1 MEQIVQLAMDRI
13 VEVVQAAQP
22 YAELVSPLTFDYAN
36 AQVAELSITL
46 GLATDQLRYVLCL
59 FAAYPLAV
67 VYKLLPAAPLKHVF
81 DIVVGILLAQFV
93 LGSGWV
99 HSFISSAITYFL
111 VKFGPAK
118 YAPYIVFIFNMTY
131 MSAAHIYRLYVDY
144 MGWTLDF
151 TGPQMLL
158 VIKLTSFAYNYYDG
172 VVDKTGDKKD
182 LSAVRLLLLNL
193 ALCLLH
199 VSLILLLCMFISC
212 RPRRACTPAARS
224 SLSRR
229 SLRCSSSSA
238 TCTASRRS

>member
-1 MEQIVQLAMDRI
+1 MEQIVELAMDRI

-22 YAELVSPLTFDYAN
+22 YAELVSPLTFEYAN
-36 AQVAELSITL
+36 AQVAELSSTL

-67 VYKLLPAAPLKHVF
+67 VYKLLPTASLKHVF

-99 HSFISSAITYFL
+99 HSFVSAAVTYTL

-118 YAPYIVFIFNMTY
+118 YAPSIVFIFNMTY

-182 LSAVRLLLLNL
+182 LSVVRLLLYAMLSV
-193 ALCLLH
+193 LLYIH
-199 VSLILLLCMFISC
+199 TLLTIAIMSLWLVGQG
-212 RPRRACTPAARS
+212 AR
-224 SLSRR
+224 
-229 SLRCSSSSA
+229 LRWP
-238 TCTASRRS
+238 